1 MVYFRLMNMLCLNT
15 VPRGDACYKVFGQPD
30 YIGIGHSHVGTWYL
44 SLAASLLLILI
55 GLYVHWS
62 VVLFGLVLPFIPIVS
77 FLMMRRASR
86 KRGDETRD

>member
-1 MVYFRLMNMLCLNT
+1 MNMLCRST
-15 VPRGDACYKVFGQPD
+15 GPRGDSCYKVFRQPH
-30 YIGIGHSHVGTWYL
+30 YIFIGHTHVGTWYL

-77 FLMMRRASR
+77 FVVMRRASR
-86 KRGDETRD
+86 KRGDEAND